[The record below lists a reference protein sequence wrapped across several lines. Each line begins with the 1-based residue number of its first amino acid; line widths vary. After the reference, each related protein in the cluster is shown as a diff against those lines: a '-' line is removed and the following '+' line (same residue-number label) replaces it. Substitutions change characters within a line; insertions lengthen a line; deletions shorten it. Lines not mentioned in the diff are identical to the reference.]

1 MTTKKRFMRSA
12 MMIAVLAALVASRV
26 ALAVDEVEPN
36 DPVTKAQTLTIGSD
50 GTVTVYGGI
59 LNTAT
64 HRDVDFYSFQATAG
78 DVITVNIDGGMA
90 ADMTGVWTNLAIFG
104 PDQNGPLSLLSKSQY
119 GFPIDSPGSA
129 TYYDARIDKF
139 VVPATATY
147 VVGVSSDPGTF
158 VDVNTL
164 SSDQIVN
171 DSPAYDVNGT
181 YTLIISGVTPPVVAA
196 PPPPPPVATPP
207 VVTPPP
213 PVVTPPPPVVT
224 PSVLDISIEIRPG
237 RRDVL
242 WTYSPEH
249 DFGRGSDSDRDR
261 DFEAFRHHHFRGG
274 MPVALLSSDTFNALD
289 VDQSSL
295 KFGET
300 GDESSLIR
308 CDRHSV
314 DVNRDKRPDLI
325 CFFDFAEANFQPGD
339 TEGKVTGT
347 TKSGQDFEGHAWL
360 KIMTGRRHPH
370 DHDKKHDRN
379 NR

>member
-1 MTTKKRFMRSA
+1 MNKCFVRSA
-12 MMIAVLAALVASRV
+12 ILIAILSALGASRA

-36 DPVTKAQTLTIGSD
+36 DPVANAQKLVIGSD

-104 PDQNGPLSLLSKSQY
+104 ADANGPLSLLSKSQF

-139 VVPATATY
+139 VVPATGTY

-164 SSDQIVN
+164 SSGTILN

-181 YTLIISGVTPPVVAA
+181 YTLIISGVTPPAPPPPVAVTPPPPVA
-196 PPPPPPVATPP
+196 VTPPPPPPPVT
-207 VVTPPP
+207 VTPPP
-213 PVVTPPPPVVT
+213 VQE
-224 PSVLDISIEIRPG
+224 ISIEIRPG

-242 WTYSPEH
+242 WAYSPGH
-249 DFGRGSDSDRDR
+249 DFDRDHDLKR
-261 DFEAFRHHHFRGG
+261 DREYEALEHHFRGG
-274 MPVALLSSDTFNALD
+274 MPVALLSSTTFNAQD

-295 KFGET
+295 KFGGT
-300 GDESSLIR
+300 GNESSLIR
-308 CDRHSV
+308 CDRHGV
-314 DVNRDKRPDLI
+314 DVNRDKQPDLL
-325 CFFDFAEANFQPGD
+325 CFFDFAKANFQAGD

-347 TKSGQDFEGHAWL
+347 TKSGQAFEGHAWL
-360 KIMTGRRHPH
+360 KIMTGRGR
-370 DHDKKHDRN
+370 R
-379 NR
+379 R